1 MRCDHITGLRD
12 LARQALDRVMTEPS
26 ELLELWSESDGV
38 PWRAVIRRLPD
49 GVSSMH
55 ELPADCTSAPLGR
68 QSDVLVTVKQAVPE
82 VDLSDPTWG
91 ELSGLTWSIELN
103 IGSED
108 PVDSIML
115 HIRGS
120 GDDALRPVFRLGEA
134 LRCKVLD
141 LAEGD
146 LIAPGQAL
154 GWCAFQPFRDRVV

>member
-1 MRCDHITGLRD
+1 MSWD
-12 LARQALDRVMTEPS
+12 V
-26 ELLELWSESDGV
+26 LLL
-38 PWRAVIRRLPD
+38 RLPD
-49 GVSSMH
+49 EVTSMH
-55 ELPADCTSAPLGR
+55 ELPDDYSPEPLGR
-68 QSDVLVTVKQAVPE
+68 QCDVLAAVTQAVPE

-91 ELSGLTWSIELN
+91 DLSGPTWSVELS

-120 GDDALRPVFRLGEA
+120 GDDVLAPVFRLAEA

-146 LIAPGQAL
+146 LIQPGQTS
-154 GWCAFQPFRDRVV
+154 GWHTFQQFRDGVIGSAQ